1 MEVPSHIHCSR
12 FLSSTLSRTS
22 SFWTLSVPANE
33 CLSVANSQS
42 CPWRH
47 RRHIHRWRQMAVL
60 RRRHG
65 RTAAGQWLD
74 YGPCLVPS
82 AVPTVNIHQSPVSS
96 SVSSGGTVG
105 LRAVVRIR
113 AVHICIL
120 KIQTCGAKIWVTLFL
135 YIIVHNSPA
144 LPQFCTSMSHQKSS
158 SLLTSHVFACLHRI
172 SFALIKTRFLSGD
185 RAALCIPTEKARY
198 NDDIVINYVLRFAK
212 HATGRKCC
220 GGCVCEKDDQVQHPL
235 RQSHVFFW
243 WRQRLLVLYRMR
255 PTASSQ
261 KSAEEPRSAQPIR
274 GKLRFCTNAFLWQ
287 FSVSTQSAL
296 PTRSQFPSPHR
307 NHSGHT
313 VLHLPFLR
321 PWE

>member
-1 MEVPSHIHCSR
+1 MGPVRQNQIQRTVTNCSSKCAYDCAQLQYTIQHRTVLIISPSYLQTTITAQMLSIGEQWGEGVCGMEVPSHIHCSR

-144 LPQFCTSMSHQKSS
+144 LP
-158 SLLTSHVFACLHRI
+158 
-172 SFALIKTRFLSGD
+172 
-185 RAALCIPTEKARY
+185 
-198 NDDIVINYVLRFAK
+198 
-212 HATGRKCC
+212 
-220 GGCVCEKDDQVQHPL
+220 
-235 RQSHVFFW
+235 
-243 WRQRLLVLYRMR
+243 
-255 PTASSQ
+255 
-261 KSAEEPRSAQPIR
+261 
-274 GKLRFCTNAFLWQ
+274 
-287 FSVSTQSAL
+287 
-296 PTRSQFPSPHR
+296 
-307 NHSGHT
+307 
-313 VLHLPFLR
+313 
-321 PWE
+321 